1 MSVPKILREKSSDF
15 RVTKPILEIELD
27 ASTIRMCIVE
37 TALVQVICKIE
48 LHRVPAAV
56 FKVDQNDLCVVIS
69 PHKDVIL
76 LSVIVRQ
83 NYVVTVDQ
91 PFEVLLIAFKQEVT
105 VYGINHLQEV
115 WMRDPVVL

>member
-27 ASTIRMCIVE
+27 ASTIWMCIVE

-83 NYVVTVDQ
+83 NCVVTVDQ